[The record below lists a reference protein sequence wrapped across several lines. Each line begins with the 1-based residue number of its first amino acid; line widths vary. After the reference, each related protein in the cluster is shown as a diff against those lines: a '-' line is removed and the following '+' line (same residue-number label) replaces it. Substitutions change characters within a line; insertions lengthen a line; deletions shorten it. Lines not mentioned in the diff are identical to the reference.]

1 MRTVL
6 SALANAAGV
15 ARRSRRRSA
24 LVVVDMQNAFIDPRG
39 ALPVAHADDVVH
51 AVNRRVAMAVRVGQ
65 PVFYTRDVAP
75 TDLPAG
81 DPDGLTDLYAG
92 LDVRGH
98 VVDKGPGRLGGFSG
112 FVLSAVHSD
121 GGPGDGGLSQLGP
134 FLREHRVEHVT
145 VVGLAAD
152 VCVAAT
158 GRDARRLGYD
168 VTIPLAATAFVHAHP
183 RGDQAA
189 VDELTAAGVVVE
201 GAVVVPS
208 SGTTGELAA
217 ARPGLGD

>member
-6 SALANAAGV
+6 AALANAAGV
-15 ARRSRRRSA
+15 ARRRRRRSA
-24 LVVVDMQNAFIDPRG
+24 LVVVDMQNAFIDPGG

-51 AVNRRVAMAVRVGQ
+51 AVNRRVAMAVREGH
-65 PVFYTRDVAP
+65 PVFYTRDIAP
-75 TDLPAG
+75 TEMPAG

-112 FVLSAVHSD
+112 FVLSAIHSD
-121 GGPGDGGLSQLGP
+121 GGPGDGGLSRLGP
-134 FLREHRVEHVT
+134 LLREHRVEHVT

-158 GRDARRLGYD
+158 ARDAHRLGYD

-189 VDELTAAGVVVE
+189 VDELAAAGVVVE
-201 GAVVVPS
+201 GADVVPP
-208 SGTTGELAA
+208 GATGDLAA